1 MTVRIESLAFYPIKG
16 CHRVECEGAEL
27 LSTGL
32 RHDREWMIVELDG
45 KFITQRTDAVL
56 ATLLPAID
64 AEGQAL
70 KVTAPGRAVLRVPF
84 AAQGNRCTVRVWK
97 DVCEAVD
104 EGDEAAEWFSA
115 LIGRPLRLVRFASD
129 GVRHADPL
137 FARDDY
143 APVKFSDAYPVLV
156 TQIASLAALNAAIG
170 APGTAPTEAPLPMT
184 RFRPN
189 IVLAGLT
196 PFDEDHIDRLRV
208 RDVVLRL
215 AKPST
220 RCIVTTTDQETGTRG
235 VEPLPALRKLRWNR
249 KLQGVTFGE
258 NATVLQPGALRVGDT
273 VEVTYRR

>member
-1 MTVRIESLAFYPIKG
+1 MIRPRPRRCSPISRPPRRPASDLD
-16 CHRVECEGAEL
+16 HYRRGAPDSDDL
-27 LSTGL
+27 
-32 RHDREWMIVELDG
+32 MVELMSIFG
-45 KFITQRTDAVL
+45 REEGEP
-56 ATLLPAID
+56 LPDFSVFPPEIM
-64 AEGQAL
+64 EFESP
-70 KVTAPGRAVLRVPF
+70 PGTYV
-84 AAQGNRCTVRVWK
+84 
-97 DVCEAVD
+97 
-104 EGDEAAEWFSA
+104 
-115 LIGRPLRLVRFASD
+115 
-129 GVRHADPL
+129 
-137 FARDDY
+137 
-143 APVKFSDAYPVLV
+143 DAYPVLV